1 MSPLAANSGDFN
13 STMPDISTNGT
24 TVTGSTS
31 SKFSTKE
38 ANKSSKNDVIKKNDT
53 KQRKKN
59 KHNKRKRPSF
69 KSQMLQL
76 YRRSNF
82 TEWLYSR
89 GIGMTDDFGD
99 EGFSLADSED
109 DCGDKITGERDD
121 ENTATKSMD
130 VDTDTSKNTKSII
143 TNTENVEVNST
154 KSESLKSGVIIVD
167 EEQADSEE
175 TKMRGE
181 IMKKLKFKGS
191 DSQFLHALK
200 TNAKLK
206 RKFDKVQKQM
216 FPSED
221 TSNSISPTSKQ
232 DIEFLPN
239 LREQEAYLSSG
250 NSTPTSDTNMES
262 AGEKLKQSAT
272 QEKLD
277 PKVEDASKKWLED
290 ASKSVDERKQKGVVD
305 TSNMKNSNKTLG
317 EISNV
322 KSTISLEMSPKPT
335 PKQTVSSPKTEMKQA
350 VLKKVSWNRDFADL
364 KTYDFNGMVSGV
376 KLIQ

>member
-1 MSPLAANSGDFN
+1 MSPPAANSGDFN
-13 STMPDISTNGT
+13 SIMPDISTNGT

-31 SKFSTKE
+31 RKFSTKE

-59 KHNKRKRPSF
+59 KHKKRPSF

-121 ENTATKSMD
+121 ENTATQSMD
-130 VDTDTSKNTKSII
+130 VDTDTSKSTKSII

-191 DSQFLHALK
+191 DTQFLHALK

-221 TSNSISPTSKQ
+221 TSNSTISPTSKQ

-262 AGEKLKQSAT
+262 SREEKLKQSAT
-272 QEKLD
+272 QEKWD
-277 PKVEDASKKWLED
+277 PKLED
-290 ASKSVDERKQKGVVD
+290 ELARLVDERKQKVVD
-305 TSNMKNSNKTLG
+305 TAMKNSNSKTLG

>member
-38 ANKSSKNDVIKKNDT
+38 VNKSSKNDVIKKNDT

-59 KHNKRKRPSF
+59 KHKKRPSF

-130 VDTDTSKNTKSII
+130 VDTDTNKNTKSII

-154 KSESLKSGVIIVD
+154 KSESLRSGVIIVD

-277 PKVEDASKKWLED
+277 PKLED
-290 ASKSVDERKQKGVVD
+290 ELVRLVDERKQKVVD
-305 TSNMKNSNKTLG
+305 SVDMKNSNKTLG

-335 PKQTVSSPKTEMKQA
+335 PKQTVSSPQTEMKQA